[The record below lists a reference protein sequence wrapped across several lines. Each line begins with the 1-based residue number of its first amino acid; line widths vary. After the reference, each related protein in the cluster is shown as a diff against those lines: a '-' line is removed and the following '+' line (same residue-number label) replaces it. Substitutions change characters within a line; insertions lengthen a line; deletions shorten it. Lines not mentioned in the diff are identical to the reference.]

1 MNNGTAMKVLVDGLN
16 EYAADHSSL
25 DYYQQ
30 PLPAEFD
37 GRLDLAVKEFM
48 AIDAAGRETFQSS
61 LSPDARSLFGIY
73 GHRAATRAVRENSQ
87 ELVKL
92 GLVAAV
98 IANYVV
104 PEHRRVE
111 VGLAVYHHAAA
122 KLGLS
127 PPDLFSKAAA
137 CAGEA
142 LAAQLR
148 AFGSRGDVTLKRYG
162 WKEIQTADG
171 VQYKF
176 NWK

>member
-16 EYAADHSSL
+16 KYAAEHGAL

-30 PLPAEFD
+30 PLPAELD
-37 GRLDLAVKEFM
+37 GRLDQAVKEFM
-48 AIDAAGRETFQSS
+48 ALDAAGRETFQSS
-61 LSPDARSLFGIY
+61 LSPAARSLFGIF

-104 PEHRRVE
+104 PQRRRIE
-111 VGLAVYHHAAA
+111 VGLAVYHHAAV

-127 PPDLFSKAAA
+127 PPELFAMAAA
-137 CAGEA
+137 YAGDE
-142 LAAQLR
+142 LSAQLT

-162 WKEIQTADG
+162 WKEVQTADG

-176 NWK
+176 DWK